1 MKKCERKEIGQILLD
16 AAAIEQT
23 KKRAKALL
31 KYHPKQAD
39 CIEYKKRAVQ
49 NNEIDFSTLEAESKT
64 NSRTNEEQY
73 CGIKVHNTENCAGYI
88 NKGGEV
94 SRVKAIWGV

>member
-1 MKKCERKEIGQILLD
+1 MKKCERKEIDQILLD
-16 AAAIEQT
+16 AAAIEQA

-49 NNEIDFSTLEAESKT
+49 NNKIDSSALETERET
-64 NSRTNEEQY
+64 NSRANEEQGG
-73 CGIKVHNTENCAGYI
+73 GIKVHNTENCAGYI
-88 NKGGEV
+88 DKCGEV
-94 SRVKAIWGV
+94 GRVEVIGGI